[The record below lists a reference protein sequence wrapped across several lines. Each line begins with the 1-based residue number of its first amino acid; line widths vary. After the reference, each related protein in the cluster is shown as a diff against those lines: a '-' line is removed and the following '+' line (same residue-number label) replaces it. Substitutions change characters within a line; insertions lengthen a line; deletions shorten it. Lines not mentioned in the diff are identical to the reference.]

1 MNEIGQAVGTGIQGV
16 LLVLVALGVIWLLR
30 TSIRAVKEYDRLVI
44 FFIGRFRT
52 VRGPGLTFVVP
63 FVESV
68 IKVDM
73 RETIIDIPS
82 QTAITKDNASIGI
95 DFLVYYRITNPEL
108 SVTKVEDVVEATGKI
123 ATTTLRAVIGDIVL
137 DDVLSRRDQINDVLR
152 VKLDETTERWGM
164 KITTVEIREIEPPRA
179 IQEAMNRQMS
189 AERDRRAE
197 VTLAEGERQAAVERA
212 EGSKQSA
219 ILEAEGQK
227 QSQILR
233 AQGEREAQMLRA
245 EGYAK
250 ALNAIHR
257 EAREVDGNTMAL
269 QYMDTLE
276 KVGSSPSTKFV
287 MPMELTGIAQNIA
300 GAMNRGS
307 GKSAHVS
314 NGSNGSGVGKERQRA
329 PLAEVAI
336 D

>member
-1 MNEIGQAVGTGIQGV
+1 MNELGQTLGTGLQGG
-16 LLVLVALGVIWLLR
+16 LLVVVALGIILLLR

-68 IKVDM
+68 IRVDM

-95 DFLVYYRITNPEL
+95 DFLVYYRITDPEL

-179 IQEAMNRQMS
+179 ILEAMNRQMS

-197 VTLAEGERQAAVERA
+197 VTLAEGEREAAIARA

-227 QSQILR
+227 QAQILR
-233 AQGEREAQMLRA
+233 AEAEREAQELRA
-245 EGYAK
+245 HGYANALK
-250 ALNAIHR
+250 AIYKG
-257 EAREVDGNTMAL
+257 ARGIDNNTMAL
-269 QYMDTLE
+269 QYMDMLQ

-287 MPMELTGIAQNIA
+287 LPMELTGIAQNIA
-300 GAMNRGS
+300 SAVQGNGAS
-307 GKSAHVS
+307 QPTSS
-314 NGSNGSGVGKERQRA
+314 NGKRQEQPM
-329 PLAEVAI
+329 PLGEVAI
-336 D
+336 E

>member
-1 MNEIGQAVGTGIQGV
+1 MGSELAEVLSAGGQGV
-16 LLVLVALGVIWLLR
+16 IIVIVILALVSLLR
-30 TSIRAVKEYDRLVI
+30 NSIRAVKEYDRLVI
-44 FFIGRFRT
+44 FFIGRFSA
-52 VRGPGLTFVVP
+52 VRGPGLTYVLP
-63 FVESV
+63 FVERAQ
-68 IKVDM
+68 KVDM

-95 DFLVYYRITNPEL
+95 DFLVYYRITDPEL

-179 IQEAMNRQMS
+179 IQESMNRQMS
-189 AERDRRAE
+189 AERERRAE
-197 VTLAEGERQAAVERA
+197 VTLAEGEREAAIARA

-227 QSQILR
+227 QSQILK
-233 AQGEREAQMLRA
+233 AEGEREAQLLTA

-250 ALNAIHR
+250 ALQAIH
-257 EAREVDGNTMAL
+257 EQARDIDSKTMAL
-269 QYMDTLE
+269 QYMEMLE

-287 MPMELTGIAQNIA
+287 LPMELTTMVQNFVSTMGA
-300 GAMNRGS
+300 GAAM
-307 GKSAHVS
+307 SAD
-314 NGSNGSGVGKERQRA
+314 NGSNGATVREPEA
-329 PLAEVAI
+329 IAEVV

>member
-1 MNEIGQAVGTGIQGV
+1 MNGELTQVLGAGASGL
-16 LLVLVALGVIWLLR
+16 LLVIVVLAVFMLLR
-30 TSIRAVKEYDRLVI
+30 SSIRAVKEYDRLVI
-44 FFIGRFRT
+44 FFIGRFST
-52 VRGPGLTFVVP
+52 VRGPGLTFVIP
-63 FVESV
+63 FVESAT
-68 IKVDM
+68 KVDM
-73 RETIIDIPS
+73 REKIIDIPS

-95 DFLVYYRITNPEL
+95 DFLVYYRITDPET
-108 SVTKVEDVVEATGKI
+108 SVTKVGDVVDATGKI

-179 IQEAMNRQMS
+179 IQDAMNRQMS

-197 VTLAEGERQAAVERA
+197 VTLAEGEKQAAIARA

-233 AQGEREAQMLRA
+233 AEGEREAQLLTA

-250 ALNAIHR
+250 ALTAIHER
-257 EAREVDGNTMAL
+257 ARDVDGKTMAL
-269 QYMDTLE
+269 QYMEMLE

-287 MPMELTGIAQNIA
+287 LPMELTSIAQSFVSTMGA
-300 GAMNRGS
+300 GAGAALANTG
-307 GKSAHVS
+307 
-314 NGSNGSGVGKERQRA
+314 NGVDA
-329 PLAEVAI
+329 PEPEAVAE
-336 D
+336 

>member
-1 MNEIGQAVGTGIQGV
+1 MNGDITQMFGAGFQGI
-16 LLVLVALGVIWLLR
+16 LLVIIVFALFMLLR
-30 TSIRAVKEYDRLVI
+30 SSIRAVKEYDRLVI
-44 FFIGRFRT
+44 FFIGRFKT
-52 VRGPGLTFVVP
+52 VRGPGLIYVIP
-63 FVESV
+63 FLESAT
-68 IKVDM
+68 KVDM

-95 DFLVYYRITNPEL
+95 DFLVYYRITDPEL

-179 IQEAMNRQMS
+179 IQDAMNRQMS

-197 VTLAEGERQAAVERA
+197 VTLAEGEREAAIARA

-227 QSQILR
+227 QSQILK
-233 AQGEREAQMLRA
+233 AEGEREAQLLTA

-250 ALNAIHR
+250 ALTAIH
-257 EAREVDGNTMAL
+257 EHARDVDGKTMAL
-269 QYMDTLE
+269 QYMETLE
-276 KVGSSPSTKFV
+276 KVGSSPSTKCV
-287 MPMELTGIAQNIA
+287 LPMELTSSAQNIVSTMGA
-300 GAMNRGS
+300 GAGS
-307 GKSAHVS
+307 ALT
-314 NGSNGSGVGKERQRA
+314 NGVDGIDRREA
-329 PLAEVAI
+329 EALAE
-336 D
+336 

>member
-1 MNEIGQAVGTGIQGV
+1 MNGELTQALGAGFSGI
-16 LLVLVALGVIWLLR
+16 LLVVVVLAIFMLLR
-30 TSIRAVKEYDRLVI
+30 SSIRAVKEYDRLVI
-44 FFIGRFRT
+44 FFIGRFKS
-52 VRGPGLTFVVP
+52 VRGPGLIYVIP
-63 FVESV
+63 FLESA

-73 RETIIDIPS
+73 REKIIDIPS

-95 DFLVYYRITNPEL
+95 DFLVYYRITDPEQ
-108 SVTKVEDVVEATGKI
+108 SVTKVGDVVDATGKI

-179 IQEAMNRQMS
+179 IQDAMNRQMS

-197 VTLAEGERQAAVERA
+197 VTLAEGEREAAIARA

-233 AQGEREAQMLRA
+233 AEGEREAQLLTA

-250 ALNAIHR
+250 ALKAIH
-257 EAREVDGNTMAL
+257 EQARDVDGKTMAL
-269 QYMDTLE
+269 QYMEMLE

-287 MPMELTGIAQNIA
+287 LPMELTSIAQSFVSTMGA
-300 GAMNRGS
+300 GAG
-307 GKSAHVS
+307 AALT
-314 NGSNGSGVGKERQRA
+314 NGADGVDAREAAKVVE
-329 PLAEVAI
+329 
-336 D
+336 

>member
-1 MNEIGQAVGTGIQGV
+1 MGSELVEVLSAGGQGV
-16 LLVLVALGVIWLLR
+16 IIVIVILAIVSLLR
-30 TSIRAVKEYDRLVI
+30 NSIRAVKEYDRLVI
-44 FFIGRFRT
+44 FFIGRFSG
-52 VRGPGLTFVVP
+52 VRGPGLTYVLP
-63 FVESV
+63 FVERV
-68 IKVDM
+68 HKVDM

-95 DFLVYYRITNPEL
+95 DFLVYYRITDPEL

-179 IQEAMNRQMS
+179 IQESMNRQMS
-189 AERDRRAE
+189 AERERRAE
-197 VTLAEGERQAAVERA
+197 VTLAEGEREAAIARA

-227 QSQILR
+227 QSQILK
-233 AQGEREAQMLRA
+233 AEGEREAQLLTA

-250 ALNAIHR
+250 ALKAIH
-257 EAREVDGNTMAL
+257 EQARDIDSKTMAL
-269 QYMDTLE
+269 QYMDMLE

-287 MPMELTGIAQNIA
+287 LPMELTSIAQNFVSTMVA
-300 GAMNRGS
+300 GA
-307 GKSAHVS
+307 ALPAAD
-314 NGSNGSGVGKERQRA
+314 NGSNGAAQPELEA
-329 PLAEVAI
+329 IAEAVE
-336 D
+336 

>member
-1 MNEIGQAVGTGIQGV
+1 MDSNLVDALSTGGQGILFVIVV
-16 LLVLVALGVIWLLR
+16 LAIFMLLR
-30 TSIRAVKEYDRLVI
+30 SAIRAVKEYDRLVI
-44 FFIGRFRT
+44 FFIGRFKT
-52 VRGPGLTFVVP
+52 VRGPGLIYVIP
-63 FVESV
+63 FLESA

-73 RETIIDIPS
+73 REKIIDIPS

-95 DFLVYYRITNPEL
+95 DFLVYYRIIDPEQ
-108 SVTKVEDVVEATGKI
+108 SVTKVGDVVDATGKI

-179 IQEAMNRQMS
+179 ILDAMNRQMS

-197 VTLAEGERQAAVERA
+197 VTLAEGEREAAIARA

-219 ILEAEGQK
+219 ILQAEGQK
-227 QSQILR
+227 QSQILK
-233 AQGEREAQMLRA
+233 AEGEREAQLLTA

-250 ALNAIHR
+250 ALTAIHER
-257 EAREVDGNTMAL
+257 ASEIDGKTMAL
-269 QYMDTLE
+269 QYMDMLE

-287 MPMELTGIAQNIA
+287 LPMELTSIAQNFISTMSA
-300 GAMNRGS
+300 GGALTTS
-307 GKSAHVS
+307 G
-314 NGSNGSGVGKERQRA
+314 NGVDSPK
-329 PLAEVAI
+329 AEALPE
-336 D
+336 

>member
-1 MNEIGQAVGTGIQGV
+1 MNDIGQAINTGGQG
-16 LLVLVALGVIWLLR
+16 LLAVILLLAVFWLLR
-30 TSIRAVKEYDRLVI
+30 TTIRAVKEYDRLVI
-44 FFIGRFRT
+44 FFIGRFKT
-52 VRGPGLTFVVP
+52 VRGPGLIYVIP
-63 FVESV
+63 FLESA

-73 RETIIDIPS
+73 REKIIDIPS

-95 DFLVYYRITNPEL
+95 DFLVYYRITDPEQ
-108 SVTKVEDVVEATGKI
+108 SVTKVGDVVDATGKI

-179 IQEAMNRQMS
+179 IQDAMNRQMS

-197 VTLAEGERQAAVERA
+197 VTLAEGEREAAIARA

-233 AQGEREAQMLRA
+233 AEGEREAQLLTA

-250 ALNAIHR
+250 ALTAIHER
-257 EAREVDGNTMAL
+257 ARDVDSKTMAL
-269 QYMDTLE
+269 QYMEMLE

-287 MPMELTGIAQNIA
+287 LPMELTSIAQNFVSTMGA
-300 GAMNRGS
+300 GAAASKS
-307 GKSAHVS
+307 G
-314 NGSNGSGVGKERQRA
+314 NGARIPQ
-329 PLAEVAI
+329 PEVAKEAVAE
-336 D
+336 

>member
-1 MNEIGQAVGTGIQGV
+1 MNDLGQVLNTGGQG
-16 LLVLVALGVIWLLR
+16 LLGVILVLAIVWLLR
-30 TSIRAVKEYDRLVI
+30 TTIRAVKEYDRLVI
-44 FFIGRFRT
+44 FFIGRFSS
-52 VRGPGLTFVVP
+52 VRGPGLTFVLP
-63 FVESV
+63 FVERAT
-68 IKVDM
+68 KVDM

-95 DFLVYYRITNPEL
+95 DFLVYYRITDPEL
-108 SVTKVEDVVEATGKI
+108 AVTKVEDVVEATGKI

-197 VTLAEGERQAAVERA
+197 VTMAEGERQAAIARA

-227 QSQILR
+227 QSQILE
-233 AQGEREAQMLRA
+233 AEGERQAQMLRA
-245 EGYAK
+245 EGYASALK
-250 ALNAIHR
+250 AIYK
-257 EAREVDGNTMAL
+257 EARDVDSKTMAL
-269 QYMDTLE
+269 QYIEMLE

-287 MPMELTGIAQNIA
+287 LPMELTSMVQNFASTMGAAAALSSEGNGADMAEPEVEREALAQ
-300 GAMNRGS
+300 
-307 GKSAHVS
+307 
-314 NGSNGSGVGKERQRA
+314 
-329 PLAEVAI
+329 
-336 D
+336 